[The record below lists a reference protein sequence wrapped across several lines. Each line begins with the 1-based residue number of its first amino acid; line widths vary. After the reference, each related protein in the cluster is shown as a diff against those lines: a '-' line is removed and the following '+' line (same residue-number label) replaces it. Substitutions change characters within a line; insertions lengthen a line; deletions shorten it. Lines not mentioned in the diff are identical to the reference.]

1 MKYKICFEKS
11 AYKQLSKIDI
21 TQQRIIVSWI
31 MKNLENTNNTIAIGK
46 TLKGKLKTYR
56 RYRVGNYRIIADI
69 NDTEI
74 KIIIVNI
81 GMPIFLEKTKI

>member
-11 AYKQLSKIDI
+11 AYKQLSKISI
-21 TQQRIIVSWI
+21 TQQRIIVNWI
-31 MKNLENTNNTIAIGK
+31 MKNLENTNNTIVIGK
-46 TLKGKLKTYR
+46 ALKGNLKTYR
-56 RYRVGNYRIIADI
+56 RYRVGNYRIMTDI

-81 GMPIFLEKTKI
+81 GRRKDVYLS